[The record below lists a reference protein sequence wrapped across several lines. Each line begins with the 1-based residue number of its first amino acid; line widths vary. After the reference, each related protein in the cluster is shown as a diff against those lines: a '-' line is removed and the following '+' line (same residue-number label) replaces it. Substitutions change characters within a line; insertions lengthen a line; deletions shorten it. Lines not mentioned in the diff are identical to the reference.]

1 MTLHIEHDDDG
12 GCFRLIEDGIG
23 LCTSKSRN
31 VLVRIRDSLNAV
43 GQESLGGLTVET
55 PDSYNTK
62 TERVVTV
69 KRGVVLAYSGAY
81 LIVRL
86 PDGQLDEWFPKDCRV
101 VEPEKPAR
109 DTPGNEPAIGVYAA
123 LKLLERWLGVSGHLD
138 GAPANVE
145 IAMKIADETRKFLQ
159 ARADAEPVP

>member
-1 MTLHIEHDDDG
+1 MLYIERDDDG

-31 VLVRIRDSLNAV
+31 VLVRIRDALNAV
-43 GQESLGGLTVET
+43 GETSIGGLTVEHT
-55 PDSYNTK
+55 DG
-62 TERVVTV
+62 RM
-69 KRGVVLAYSGAY
+69 RGIVLTYSGAY

-86 PDGQLDEWFPKDCRV
+86 PDGRLGEWFPKDCRIV
-101 VEPEKPAR
+101 GPEKPQR
-109 DTPGNEPAIGVYAA
+109 DTPSSEPAIGVYAA
-123 LKLLERWLGVSGHLD
+123 LRLLERWLGVSSHLE